1 MQRRH
6 LIALGASLLTGCGF
20 ELRRPP
26 ELHFKSIAL
35 KGFAPRS
42 TMAQA
47 LRDALQEAHVTIT
60 EDAAQAQL
68 TLEALADVTERSVV
82 ASTAVGQVREVQL
95 RQRLHFRVRTAAGR
109 ELIPT
114 TELLLSRDMTYN
126 ETIALAKEQ
135 EEALLFRSMR
145 DDIVQQLLRR
155 LATLAPT

>member
-155 LATLAPT
+155 LATLTPT